1 MTFTTEQKRKAIERE
16 LSFRRRVYPRF
27 IEQKKMTQ
35 VFADEQIAIFEAIR
49 LDYSLI
55 ETSERLV

>member
-1 MTFTTEQKRKAIERE
+1 MFTAEQKRKAIERE

-35 VFADEQIAIFEAIR
+35 QLADEQISIFEAIR
-49 LDYSLI
+49 ADYANA
-55 ETSERLV
+55 ETGERLI